1 MVSIMQ
7 DDTLYHEK
15 HINDPGSCWIARI
28 NDDDD
33 VNDGNDDDSDPDDS
47 NDDDDTDNDG
57 NDDDDN
63 DDDDSDDD
71 DSNDDDDS
79 DDDGYND
86 DDDVDDD
93 DNSLL
98 TANLLKGESVD
109 DGYRKRPPPL
119 PRLVFP
125 DSPKNVFLDC
135 QVFHLSAEWTRF
147 KID

>member
-33 VNDGNDDDSDPDDS
+33 VNDGNDDDS
-47 NDDDDTDNDG
+47 N
-57 NDDDDN
+57 
-63 DDDDSDDD
+63 DDSDDD
-71 DSNDDDDS
+71 GSNDDDDS

-93 DNSLL
+93 DNRLL

-109 DGYRKRPPPL
+109 DGYRKRPYPPVWSSPIL
-119 PRLVFP
+119 LKTYFLIAKYFIFQQNGHVLRLTK
-125 DSPKNVFLDC
+125 DRCCD
-135 QVFHLSAEWTRF
+135 FHFITFQSWRSW
-147 KID
+147 